1 MLVHQEL
8 SHIQPV
14 LDSAKQ
20 AVGQIKSDH
29 INEIRS
35 VFGGILRV
43 LLLPCHDYK
52 PSLRPWTILSVSGS
66 GGPSQLFVVVADGS
80 QESVITLL

>member
-1 MLVHQEL
+1 MRNERRESQEL

-35 VFGGILRV
+35 VAF
-43 LLLPCHDYK
+43 
-52 PSLRPWTILSVSGS
+52 
-66 GGPSQLFVVVADGS
+66 
-80 QESVITLL
+80 